1 MSADNTRLRHSGSLY
16 LKLLGITA
24 MKSPLVLIVALFATG
39 CTIPGLHNAATGYCE
54 KGSSTYDAERCFDY
68 WTAVNKKVLG

>member
-1 MSADNTRLRHSGSLY
+1 
-16 LKLLGITA
+16 